1 MPEKVVL
8 AYSGGLDTSV
18 AIRWIKERHRAE
30 VIALS
35 VDMGAEK
42 DYEGIRQKAL
52 QVGALKAFVVEA
64 KEEFLRD
71 FVFPALA
78 ANALYEGSY
87 PLATALGR
95 PLIAQHAVR
104 VALEEGAD
112 AVAHGATGKGNDQ
125 VRFEVTFAALA
136 PQLKVVAPAREWD
149 MTREQE
155 IEYARRHQI
164 PIPVDVDSPYSIDVN
179 LWGRSIECGVLE
191 DPNCPPPEEVFEW
204 TVSPAAAPE
213 QPEEVTIGFEAG
225 IPASLDGQ
233 PLPPAE
239 LVARLNALGGKHGVG
254 RVDMIENRLVGI
266 KSREVYEAPAAI
278 LLLSAHRDLERLT
291 LDRDTAHYKSTLE
304 LKYAELV
311 YYGLW
316 HSPLRRHL
324 EAFFR
329 STQARVTG
337 SVRLRLHK
345 GSCLAVARQSPESL
359 YDFRLATYDAADRF
373 DHTASP
379 GFIKIWGLPTEVA
392 AARERKDQE
401 SPGRGKA

>member
-1 MPEKVVL
+1 MPQKVVL

-18 AIRWIKERHRAE
+18 AIRWIKERYNAE

-52 QVGALKAFVVEA
+52 KVGALKALVVDA

-71 FVFPALA
+71 FVFPALG

-95 PLIAQHAVR
+95 PLIAQHTVR

-136 PQLKVVAPAREWD
+136 PQLKVVAPARDWG

-155 IEYARRHQI
+155 IEYARRYGI

-191 DPNCPPPEEVFEW
+191 DPTAAPPEEVFEW
-204 TVSPAAAPE
+204 TTSPTKAPAE
-213 QPEEVTIGFEAG
+213 PEEIVIGFEG
-225 IPASLDGQ
+225 GVPVSLEGQ
-233 PLPPAE
+233 PVAPVE
-239 LVARLNALGGKHGVG
+239 LVARLNSLGGRHGVG

-266 KSREVYEAPAAI
+266 KSREVYEAPAATI
-278 LLLSAHRDLERLT
+278 LLTAHRDLERLT
-291 LDRDTAHYKSTLE
+291 LDRDTAHYKAALE

-324 EAFFR
+324 DAFFR
-329 STQARVTG
+329 STQRRVSG

-345 GSCLAVARQSPESL
+345 GSCLAVGRESPESL
-359 YDFRLATYDAADRF
+359 YDFRLATYEAADRF
-373 DHTASP
+373 DHTASV

-392 AARERKDQE
+392 AARERKDRQA
-401 SPGRGKA
+401 PPT

>member
-1 MPEKVVL
+1 MPQKVVL

-18 AIRWIKERHRAE
+18 AIRWIKERYGAE

-35 VDMGAEK
+35 IDLGEEK

-52 QVGALKAFVVEA
+52 KVGAVKAFVVDA
-64 KEEFLRD
+64 KEEFLRG

-78 ANALYEGSY
+78 ANALYEGAY

-95 PLIAQHAVR
+95 PLIAQHATR

-112 AVAHGATGKGNDQ
+112 AAAHGCTGKGNDQ

-136 PQLKVVAPAREWD
+136 PQLKVIAPAREWS

-155 IEYARRHQI
+155 IEYAQQHDI
-164 PIPVDVDSPYSIDVN
+164 PVPVDVRNPYSVDVN

-191 DPNCPPPEEVFEW
+191 DPNVTPPEEVFKW
-204 TVSPAAAPE
+204 TASTTAAPD
-213 QPEEVTIGFEAG
+213 QPEEVTIGFERG
-225 IPASLDGQ
+225 VPVSLDGQ
-233 PLPPAE
+233 RLPPVE
-239 LVARLNALGGKHGVG
+239 LVTRLNALAGRHGVG
-254 RVDMIENRLVGI
+254 RIDMVENRLVGI
-266 KSREVYEAPAAI
+266 KSREVYEAPAATA
-278 LLLSAHRDLERLT
+278 LLAAHRDLERLT
-291 LDRDTAHYKSTLE
+291 LDRDTAHYKAALE

-324 EAFFR
+324 DAFFG
-329 STQARVTG
+329 STQERVTG
-337 SVRLRLHK
+337 SVRLRFYK
-345 GSCLAVARQSPESL
+345 GTCLVVGRESPESL

-373 DHTASP
+373 DHAASV

-392 AARERKDQE
+392 AARERRDKE
-401 SPGRGKA
+401 SGSA